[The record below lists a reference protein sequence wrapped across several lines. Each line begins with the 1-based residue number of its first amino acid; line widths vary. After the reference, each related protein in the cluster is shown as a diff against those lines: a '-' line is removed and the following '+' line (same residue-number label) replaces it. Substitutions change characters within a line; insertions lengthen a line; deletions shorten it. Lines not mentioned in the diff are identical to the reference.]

1 MARLRRAALGFDHP
15 QLFMRN
21 GGIMPGLKNRDTAT
35 VVDLTEQQETGAEDR
50 PEEQAGAE
58 AYVPDRK
65 GSNKPLFSD
74 DSDAFE
80 NTEMG
85 TVRN

>member
-1 MARLRRAALGFDHP
+1 
-15 QLFMRN
+15 
-21 GGIMPGLKNRDTAT
+21 MPGLKNRDTAT
-35 VVDLTEQQETGAEDR
+35 VVELTEQQETGTEDR
-50 PEEQAGAE
+50 PEEQTSE